1 MLSYYIG
8 RVHSHA
14 TFWINGV
21 GALLNAG
28 ATTSIRLLWLSSD
41 FGRPRRCWGQSLA
54 GGWLWPPCMPRMLSE
69 WTRRGSPMNAEVR
82 AIGVEDVSW
91 NANDHLGA
99 LTVVV
104 LETGD
109 NKTCVWWR
117 MLAWTHSEWWIIGTQ
132 RWIWDRGLY
141 WFRLVP

>member
-1 MLSYYIG
+1 
-8 RVHSHA
+8 
-14 TFWINGV
+14 
-21 GALLNAG
+21 
-28 ATTSIRLLWLSSD
+28 
-41 FGRPRRCWGQSLA
+41 
-54 GGWLWPPCMPRMLSE
+54 
-69 WTRRGSPMNAEVR
+69 MNAEVR

-117 MLAWTHSEWWIIGTQ
+117 MLAWTHSEW
-132 RWIWDRGLY
+132 
-141 WFRLVP
+141 